1 MNRPA
6 PRLPILALTHE
17 KQMEPVSLT
26 LKPKIRANSASLAYA
41 VGANLTSLASAIR
54 NYLLLE
60 LTKIGPIVLPYKL
73 GHSQAYY

>member
-41 VGANLTSLASAIR
+41 VGTNLTSLASAIR
-54 NYLLLE
+54 YYLLLE
-60 LTKIGPIVLPYKL
+60 LTKIGPIVPHKL